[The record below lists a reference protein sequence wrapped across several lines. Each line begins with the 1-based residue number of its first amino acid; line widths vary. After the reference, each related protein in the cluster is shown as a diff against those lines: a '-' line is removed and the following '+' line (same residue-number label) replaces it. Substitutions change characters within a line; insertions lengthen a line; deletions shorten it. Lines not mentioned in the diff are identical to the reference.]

1 MQRPV
6 VSIEDV
12 VVTYRSKRR
21 RTALTSVQGMS
32 LEVGAGEFVG
42 LVGESGSGKSTLANA
57 VLRLLTGGGEVDRG
71 RVSFNGED
79 LLMLSEE
86 SLRTV
91 RWRDIAVVLQ
101 SSMNALNPVATI
113 RTQFRDVIR
122 AHRRSSWS
130 EQQVDAD
137 VSRLLS
143 LVKID
148 PKYASAY
155 PHELSGGMKQ
165 RVAIALALV
174 LDPRLVIMDEPTTGL
189 DVIIEHE
196 ILSDL
201 RDLQGER
208 GFAVLLISHDLG
220 TVLEVADRVVVAY
233 AGRIVE
239 DRPAKA
245 LLNNPLH
252 PYTRALLDCYAD
264 PGADQVRITYIPGQ
278 PPNMAALPPGCPFWP
293 RCAEAEEKCQQGP
306 VPPLTR
312 LDGGGLVA
320 CHHAG
325 AGTREGADPNL
336 GRSGAV
342 YVKSRAN
349 ASASHHPVITVTG
362 VYKTYRRNRL
372 PLVALNDVSLT
383 LPRGTVTALV
393 GGSGSGKSTL
403 ARLITGMERPDRGTI
418 RFDGRDIPRLG
429 RRGLHAYRQ
438 HVQMVFQDPF
448 AALNPMNT
456 VGYTLLR
463 PFVNYGRLSS
473 TEAFKRVRQLLEQ
486 VGLTPADAFVGKRTS
501 ELSGGQAQRVVVAK
515 ALAVNPDVLVADE
528 PISMLDV
535 SIRAGILRLLDD
547 LRAQRGFTLL
557 YITHDLL
564 SARLLADQVIVLHR
578 GEIVEQGLAA
588 DVIQS
593 PQHEYTRLLLRSI
606 PNPRRRTLAAE
617 SKVSP

>member
-21 RTALTSVQGMS
+21 HTALTSVQGMS
-32 LEVGAGEFVG
+32 LEIGAGEFVG

-57 VLRLLTGGGEVDRG
+57 ILRLLTGGGEVERG
-71 RVSFNGED
+71 RISFNGQD
-79 LLMLSEE
+79 LLALSEDA
-86 SLRTV
+86 LRAV
-91 RWRDIAVVLQ
+91 RWQDIAVVLQ
-101 SSMNALNPVATI
+101 SSMNALNPVATV
-113 RTQFRDVIR
+113 RSQFRDVIR

-130 EQQVDAD
+130 EQQVDAEI
-137 VSRLLS
+137 SRLLS

-196 ILSDL
+196 ILTDL
-201 RDLQGER
+201 RELQRER

-220 TVLEVADRVVVAY
+220 TILEVADRVLVAY

-239 DRPAKA
+239 DRPAEA
-245 LLNNPLH
+245 LLNHPLH

-293 RCAEAEEKCQQGP
+293 RCAEAEERCKQGR
-306 VPPLTR
+306 VPPPTVLES
-312 LDGGGLVA
+312 GGMAA
-320 CHHAG
+320 CHHA
-325 AGTREGADPNL
+325 AAEVAAVDSARI
-336 GRSGAV
+336 SGAV
-342 YVKSRAN
+342 YVKSSTNPNVNRE
-349 ASASHHPVITVTG
+349 PVITVSD
-362 VYKTYRRNRL
+362 VSKTYHRERR
-372 PLVALNDVSLT
+372 PVVALRGVSLS

-418 RFDGRDIPRLG
+418 RFDGQDIPRLG

-456 VGYTLLR
+456 VGYTLIR
-463 PFVNYGRLSS
+463 PFVNYGRMSS
-473 TEAFKRVRQLLEQ
+473 AEAFDRVRQLLEQ
-486 VGLTPADAFVGKRTS
+486 VGLTPAEAFFGKHTG

-515 ALAVNPDVLVADE
+515 ALAADPDVLVADE

-547 LRAQRGFTLL
+547 LRTQRGFTLL

-564 SARLLADQVIVLHR
+564 SARLLADQVIVLDR
-578 GEIVEQGLAA
+578 GEIVEQGLAS
-588 DVIQS
+588 DVIRS

-606 PNPRRRTLAAE
+606 PNPRRRMLPPKAQ
-617 SKVSP
+617 VSH